1 VKNSQCQSGFAL
13 ALLLWTIAGMS
24 LMVTAVIHFARDDTG
39 MVELRLKEAKSL
51 AISRGAALLAVRDR
65 SMRNAM
71 ADAQVRDLNGEE
83 SGENGAQQ
91 GFNARYEFPE
101 IGSVQVQIRPGSGY
115 VSLNSASPEE
125 LAVMFSGIGGVADF
139 QAEQMAMAVLEYR
152 EGVTS
157 EAGDRTFS
165 SGFQYSEE
173 LLSVPG
179 VGRGVYDKVR
189 RYVHPYRSGDINPN
203 AAPGPLQKLFSGD
216 QATAEAVSGVG
227 GDATMNGGGAGSAGA
242 SGSTR
247 QGLVTFDSIWEE
259 KRQGAGGGGGVAA
272 VEVSLIGAA
281 GERTER
287 RVWVSTARNRIVRAE
302 PASFSDT
309 AGKQ

>member
-1 VKNSQCQSGFAL
+1 
-13 ALLLWTIAGMS
+13 
-24 LMVTAVIHFARDDTG
+24 
-39 MVELRLKEAKSL
+39 
-51 AISRGAALLAVRDR
+51 
-65 SMRNAM
+65 
-71 ADAQVRDLNGEE
+71 
-83 SGENGAQQ
+83 
-91 GFNARYEFPE
+91 
-101 IGSVQVQIRPGSGY
+101 
-115 VSLNSASPEE
+115 
-125 LAVMFSGIGGVADF
+125 MFSGIGGVADF
-139 QAEQMAMAVLEYR
+139 QAEQMAIAVLEYR

-189 RYVHPYRSGDINPN
+189 RYVHPYRSGAINPN
-203 AAPGPLQKLFSGD
+203 AAPGPLQGLFAD
-216 QATAEAVSGVG
+216 DPQAADAVSGVG

-242 SGSTR
+242 SGSAR

-272 VEVSLIGAA
+272 VEVSLIGAS

-287 RVWVSTARNRIVRAE
+287 RVWVSTARNSIVRAE
-302 PASFSDT
+302 PASFSSEV
-309 AGKQ
+309 GKQ

>member
-1 VKNSQCQSGFAL
+1 
-13 ALLLWTIAGMS
+13 MS

-39 MVELRLKEAKSL
+39 MAELRLKEAKSL

-71 ADAQVRDLNGEE
+71 VDAQGMDLNGEE
-83 SGENGAQQ
+83 TGENGAQQ
-91 GFNARYEFPE
+91 GFNARYEFPD

-115 VSLNSASPEE
+115 VSLNSASAEE

-189 RYVHPYRSGDINPN
+189 RYVHPYRSGAINPN
-203 AAPGPLQKLFSGD
+203 AAPGPLQGLFAD
-216 QATAEAVSGVG
+216 DPQAADAVSGVG

-242 SGSTR
+242 SGSAR

-272 VEVSLIGAA
+272 VEVSLIGAS

-287 RVWVSTARNRIVRAE
+287 RVWVSTARNSIVRAE
-302 PASFSDT
+302 PASFSSEV
-309 AGKQ
+309 GQQ